1 MLCSKRRVRIARDWL
16 TSDEPE
22 ASSFLGDLTAEI
34 MDASPRISDEK
45 YRLAA
50 AELSINFD
58 SLRKMANKKGDEALT
73 NLASILERESAVL
86 VDPCWYVEEERAW
99 LEKVNTEA
107 EKEALCLDLDQLTLS
122 PPSAASDVPGNL
134 ALSKLESLCLDLS
147 NLLIDEGKNL

>member
-58 SLRKMANKKGDEALT
+58 SLRQMAKQKGDEALT
-73 NLASILERESAVL
+73 NLTSILERESVVL
-86 VDPCWYVEEERAW
+86 VDPSWDVEEERAW
-99 LEKVNTEA
+99 WR
-107 EKEALCLDLDQLTLS
+107 
-122 PPSAASDVPGNL
+122 G
-134 ALSKLESLCLDLS
+134 
-147 NLLIDEGKNL
+147 